1 MRATYLKEGF
11 ESGSSIDLSPKE
23 YHHLIN
29 VVRLNSGE
37 EVLLLDGE
45 GKKGLGRILE
55 CSKKRISIECEKTW
69 IEKQSDKSIVLGIGQ
84 LKKDAMDSVF
94 RMAPELGV
102 SEIIVLNTER
112 SQQYPLRKDRI
123 NKVLISGMEQS
134 NCGHL
139 PRVRFGSLENL
150 VKEDCDSVFV
160 FHLEESDAQASP
172 QLVSGS
178 NLVLIGPE
186 GGFSEQDMDLI
197 GNMTKV
203 QRLHI
208 NTPIMRAPTAFACAV
223 GYLKA
228 FC

>member
-1 MRATYLKEGF
+1 MRAIYLKEGF
-11 ESGSSIDLSPKE
+11 KSGSSIDLSPKE

-29 VVRLNSGE
+29 VVRLTNGE
-37 EVLLLDGE
+37 EVMLLDGK
-45 GKKGLGRILE
+45 GKKGLGTILE
-55 CSKKRISIECEKTW
+55 CTKKRISIECKKIWSEKRP
-69 IEKQSDKSIVLGIGQ
+69 EKSIVLGIGQ

-123 NKVLISGMEQS
+123 DKILVSGMEQS
-134 NCGHL
+134 NCAYF
-139 PRVRFGSLENL
+139 PRVRFSSIENL
-150 VKEDCDSVFV
+150 VKEECDSVFV
-160 FHLEESDAQASP
+160 FHLEESDTQASP
-172 QLVSGS
+172 QLVSGA
-178 NLVLIGPE
+178 NLVLVGPE

-208 NTPIMRAPTAFACAV
+208 NTSIMRAPTAFACAV